1 MIQAII
7 IDDEALILDNLTYIF
22 QQLPDTRLLGAYQ
35 DPSKA
40 LADYP
45 SLHPDVV
52 IVDINMPYMNGLEFA
67 EKLRELDKKA
77 NIIFLTAYD
86 NYALDAFSVHAVDY
100 ILKPVTTS
108 KLKKSLE
115 RIQRK
120 ESAHT
125 EQLSISESG
134 GRPLKIPGLLN
145 NRIHLLKPED
155 ILYIEVN
162 QRTVFGHTQTQCYQL
177 KHSISYW
184 EELLADKGWFRCHR
198 CYLIN
203 LDQVAEVSQMFNNT
217 YDVRLHN
224 CETVIPVSRTYSNA
238 FRDYLHL

>member
-22 QQLPDTRLLGAYQ
+22 QQLPDTRLQGAYQ

-108 KLKKSLE
+108 KLRE
-115 RIQRK
+115 R
-120 ESAHT
+120 
-125 EQLSISESG
+125 
-134 GRPLKIPGLLN
+134 
-145 NRIHLLKPED
+145 
-155 ILYIEVN
+155 
-162 QRTVFGHTQTQCYQL
+162 
-177 KHSISYW
+177 
-184 EELLADKGWFRCHR
+184 
-198 CYLIN
+198 N
-203 LDQVAEVSQMFNNT
+203 LHIRSSFPFQSQAGA
-217 YDVRLHN
+217 
-224 CETVIPVSRTYSNA
+224 P
-238 FRDYLHL
+238 

>member
-1 MIQAII
+1 MLQAMI

-22 QQLPDTRLLGAYQ
+22 QQLPDTQLLGAYQ
-35 DPSKA
+35 DPAKA
-40 LADYP
+40 LADY
-45 SLHPDVV
+45 STLQPDVV
-52 IVDINMPYMNGLEFA
+52 IVDINMPNMNGLEFA
-67 EKLRELDKKA
+67 EKLREQSPQA

-100 ILKPVTTS
+100 ILKPVTSS

-115 RIQRK
+115 RIQGK

-125 EQLSISESG
+125 DKLSISENS

-145 NRIHLLKPED
+145 NRIHLLNPQD

-162 QRTVFGHTQTQCYQL
+162 QRTVFCHTKQQQYQL
-177 KHSISYW
+177 KHNISYW
-184 EELLADKGWFRCHR
+184 EELLSDKGWFRCHR

-203 LDQVAEVSQMFNNT
+203 LNQVAEVSQMFNNT

-224 CETVIPVSRTYSNA
+224 CDTVIPVSRTYSNA